1 MCACISLPGS
11 RANHPYMR
19 QWAKECTHI
28 EKTELIPYLITSLVP
43 ISYITKQKESPNEQQ
58 PPTNGETKDKQS
70 SGNGLQNGDNDSHAH
85 DGDEFDVAS
94 LQLDPLPQAISQS
107 SLNGAAGKTA
117 TGSLDP
123 KTLKLAPLP
132 PLNTESLQQLT
143 TDILKK
149 SIELSVA
156 NSNKAASGANP
167 RQADSKTGKAQ
178 AHEVLNNEF
187 GVQELS
193 VFAIS
198 SSQTPPP
205 STSTQSLTASPSKL
219 VSSSRPTFTPVVTPS
234 TRGVTTL
241 YSNSTP
247 LTAGPPQTL
256 PPKSLLLGSSTP
268 KLTSTMDSVSLEE
281 FADAFVLGDT
291 TNWYQRMKLL
301 DHIESVQEKVYTC
314 MESLE
319 SQLEGRQY
327 RSV

>member
-1 MCACISLPGS
+1 MHISPCS
-11 RANHPYMR
+11 RVNHPYMR
-19 QWAKECTHI
+19 QWAKECTHV
-28 EKTELIPYLITSLVP
+28 EKKELISYLIKSLVP
-43 ISYITKQKESPNEQQ
+43 ISYTPEQKEASNEQ
-58 PPTNGETKDKQS
+58 PPTNGETKDDQS
-70 SGNGLQNGDNDSHAH
+70 SGNGFQNGDNDSHSH
-85 DGDEFDVAS
+85 DRDEFDVAS

-117 TGSLDP
+117 AGSPDP

-132 PLNTESLQQLT
+132 PLKTESLQQLT

-149 SIELSVA
+149 SIELSVV

-167 RQADSKTGKAQ
+167 SNSRQADGKTSKAQ
-178 AHEVLNNEF
+178 AHEVVNNEF

-193 VFAIS
+193 VFALS

-205 STSTQSLTASPSKL
+205 STSTQSLTPSPSKL
-219 VSSSRPTFTPVVTPS
+219 VSISRPTIVTPS
-234 TRGVTTL
+234 ALGVTTL

-256 PPKSLLLGSSTP
+256 TPKSLLLGSSTP

-281 FADAFVLGDT
+281 FADAFVQGDT

-301 DHIESVQEKVYTC
+301 DHIESVQEKAYTC

-319 SQLEGRQY
+319 SQLEGRQ
-327 RSV
+327 